1 MSPFTAEATSAAEPA
16 PDLFVM
22 MAEQLTK
29 ARANNQFP
37 TTTAPATDVQALAHD
52 YELLLQLQDTVRR
65 EPEPSKGSCSA
76 ADRLRVEIARRIHER
91 DEAYDELAS
100 RDEAVRRVEHYI
112 RSVEHEREYYESIS
126 SPSASI
132 GHQSCMGDSQV
143 LEVSEDV
150 ISIYEMAAEQTMSEV
165 GSSNGPK

>member
-1 MSPFTAEATSAAEPA
+1 MSWHRERDSLTAEQA
-16 PDLFVM
+16 PDLFLT
-22 MAEQLTK
+22 MAQELAK

-37 TTTAPATDVQALAHD
+37 ATSAPATDVQALAHD
-52 YELLLQLQDTVRR
+52 YELLLHLQDITER
-65 EPEPSKGSCSA
+65 EPSYDSISA
-76 ADRLRVEIARRIHER
+76 ANKLRVEIARRIHER

-126 SPSASI
+126 SPAPSVSHRSSV
-132 GHQSCMGDSQV
+132 GESQV
-143 LEVSEDV
+143 LVVSEDV

-165 GSSNGPK
+165 SLSNDPQCL